1 MPLALVT
8 GLSRALPMAE
18 VTEPSLRLIDP
29 SSAVTGRI
37 LHLGLDGSR

>member
-8 GLSRALPMAE
+8 GLSRDLSMDE
-18 VTEPSLRLIDP
+18 VIEPILGLIDP